1 MNDLASQFKE
11 RIGSG
16 LVNRTLTTCSRWSEH
31 RRYMMVKGQPR
42 PFSTKRHPWVREPL
56 DSEASQNWFMKSA
69 QMGVT
74 EAAINRA
81 LYTIDRL
88 RRDVLY
94 VLPTAAVA
102 NDFSRA
108 RFKTAL
114 DLSPYLKSIFTDV
127 DTVGLKQAGN
137 TNLYIRGAGGKS
149 NLVSIP
155 VAVLVLDELDRMD
168 KDKIKLAM
176 ERLSGQDDKEVW
188 GISTPTIPGHGIQK
202 VFEKST
208 QEHFYFK
215 CPSCSRMTKLV
226 WPDCIEMCGD
236 DVHDPRVEDSFIKCK
251 ECKAKLPH
259 QLKGDWLGRAEWVAE
274 NLQAIKDIRGFA
286 INQLYSFTV
295 TPAEMVRD
303 FFAARGDEAAI
314 QVFTNE
320 KLGLPYLAA
329 GAKVNEVMLARCI
342 GKHSREDKRPTKP
355 DKIRTMGVDQGKTCY
370 VSVVEWE
377 LGNATHDINT
387 HATGKLLWQGTFGES
402 QWSALDALMAEWQI
416 LMCVVDAD
424 PEINEARRF
433 ARRFRGFVHLCRYRK
448 GCMLREIKVDD
459 DEEGAPLAT
468 VDRANWLSATL
479 SRFKSEPPR
488 IWLPTDTS
496 EEFKDH
502 IQNVVAT
509 YQKEDGEDS
518 PRLTFVNTG
527 PDHFCHSLNYAEI
540 ALPLA
545 RAVQTNRDVQAFL

>member
-1 MNDLASQFKE
+1 
-11 RIGSG
+11 
-16 LVNRTLTTCSRWSEH
+16 
-31 RRYMMVKGQPR
+31 
-42 PFSTKRHPWVREPL
+42 
-56 DSEASQNWFMKSA
+56 MKSA

-81 LYTIDRL
+81 LFTIDRL

-108 RFKTAL
+108 RFATAL
-114 DLSPYLKSIFTDV
+114 DMSPYLKSIFTKV

-155 VAVLVLDELDRMD
+155 VSVLVLDELDRMN
-168 KDKIKLAM
+168 KDKIKMAM

-188 GISTPTIPGHGIQK
+188 GISTPTIPGHGIQT

-208 QEHFYFK
+208 QEHFYFR
-215 CPSCSRMTKLV
+215 CPSCSKLTKLV
-226 WPDCIEMCGD
+226 WPDCIEICGT
-236 DVHDPRVEDSFIKCK
+236 DVADPDVNKSFLKCK

-259 QLKGDWLGRAEWVAE
+259 EAKGDWLGQAEWVAE
-274 NLQAIKDIRGFA
+274 NLQATSDIRGFA

-295 TPAEMVRD
+295 SPAELVRD
-303 FFAARGDEAAI
+303 YFAAVGDEAAI

-320 KLGLPYLAA
+320 KLGLPYLAS
-329 GAKVNEVMLARCI
+329 GAKVSAEMLARCI
-342 GKHSREDKRPTKP
+342 GENSIAGDRPRLP

-370 VSVVEWE
+370 VTIVEWDI
-377 LGNATHDINT
+377 GNVTHDINR
-387 HATGKLLWQGTFGES
+387 HAVGKVLWQGKFDES
-402 QWSALDALMAEWQI
+402 QWSSLDDLMAEWQI
-416 LMCVVDAD
+416 LMAVVDAD
-424 PEINEARRF
+424 PEVNEARRF

-459 DEEGAPLAT
+459 DEEGAPIAT
-468 VDRANWLSATL
+468 VDRSNWLSATL
-479 SRFKSEPPR
+479 SRFKSDPPR
-488 IWLPTDTS
+488 ISLPTDTTQ
-496 EEFKDH
+496 EFKEH
-502 IQNVVAT
+502 IQHVVAT
-509 YQKEDGEDS
+509 YRKEEGEDS
-518 PRLTFVNTG
+518 PKLIFVSTG

-545 RAVQTNRDVQAFL
+545 ASKQSNRDVKAFL